1 MNEIKNELNKIYK
14 LTGIRLSVEN
24 EAEIDIVNL
33 KKISAAYK
41 EKYSGSNLLQNIL
54 TGNKGQTVAGKSLGI
69 KPDTKMR
76 LYLIYVPTKI
86 DENITKIITSL
97 FPGRSSEYL
106 CSLDFT
112 HLCFLYLG
120 EDNIARPLLD
130 VIETEAMTSAYIAYS
145 DIFSDACILQREY
158 SNLSQALTIS
168 KIFYSDKK
176 IISPNDL
183 GIGELIYNIP
193 KSLCERF
200 LKKHFGESIDDESM
214 QLVTTFLRHN
224 LSIAETSRY
233 IEKKYGIDIKTFEG
247 ANMFAVAI
255 LITNFLKVKNNE

>member
-97 FPGRSSEYL
+97 FPGRSS
-106 CSLDFT
+106 
-112 HLCFLYLG
+112 
-120 EDNIARPLLD
+120 
-130 VIETEAMTSAYIAYS
+130 
-145 DIFSDACILQREY
+145 
-158 SNLSQALTIS
+158 
-168 KIFYSDKK
+168 
-176 IISPNDL
+176 
-183 GIGELIYNIP
+183 
-193 KSLCERF
+193 
-200 LKKHFGESIDDESM
+200 
-214 QLVTTFLRHN
+214 
-224 LSIAETSRY
+224 
-233 IEKKYGIDIKTFEG
+233 
-247 ANMFAVAI
+247 
-255 LITNFLKVKNNE
+255 